1 MRALRRSLMMFVAG
15 MRQGVSDSD
24 VLCVFLTLSLLN
36 RSFCPSLKD
45 ITWALEFGTPIDT
58 AFINRREG

>member
-1 MRALRRSLMMFVAG
+1 MFVAG

-24 VLCVFLTLSLLN
+24 VLCVFLTLALLN
-36 RSFCPSLKD
+36 RSFCLKD